1 MLTLVRVR
9 VSRGGSRNFWWGGMK
24 ANPCGSYHTEGVGV
38 LHLENVT
45 PCNYAIFIF
54 EGEGLLVSADV
65 MKLTDLNDCIIV

>member
-1 MLTLVRVR
+1 
-9 VSRGGSRNFWWGGMK
+9 MK
-24 ANPCGSYHTEGVGV
+24 VNPSSSWHTVGVGV

-45 PCNYAIFIF
+45 PCNNAIFIF

>member
-1 MLTLVRVR
+1 
-9 VSRGGSRNFWWGGMK
+9 MK
-24 ANPCGSYHTEGVGV
+24 ANPCASLHTVGVGV

-45 PCNYAIFIF
+45 PCNNAIFIF